1 MNEETE
7 VIGFLIVQTVTA
19 NGALPVENA
28 LVHVYEYGDGS
39 DKDALYTQKTDISG
53 KTDKLALSAVD
64 KSLSLSPEAKTPYKA
79 YNVRV
84 YADGYYESE
93 KINVPVFQGIT
104 SIQQVNLIPLAEF
117 SDPFSA
123 APDPL
128 SRYTRI
134 PNSRL

>member
-53 KTDKLALSAVD
+53 NDGS
-64 KSLSLSPEAKTPYKA
+64 SL
-79 YNVRV
+79 
-84 YADGYYESE
+84 
-93 KINVPVFQGIT
+93 
-104 SIQQVNLIPLAEF
+104 
-117 SDPFSA
+117 
-123 APDPL
+123 
-128 SRYTRI
+128 
-134 PNSRL
+134 